1 MANRKWTCDDRN
13 PWGIEQMDIKVGSP
27 SVPIPGFEIDVLDD
41 KGNIL
46 PPNQLGS
53 IAIKLPLAP
62 GALPSLWKADE
73 VSLGVLV
80 KISWVLRNR

>member
-1 MANRKWTCDDRN
+1 MIEN
-13 PWGIEQMDIKVGSP
+13 PWGIEQMDIKVDHLRTDP
-27 SVPIPGFEIDVLDD
+27 RFEIDVLDD

-73 VSLGVLV
+73 GISAYLSNFLGTTKQVTPG
-80 KISWVLRNR
+80 